1 VSDPGHGP
9 DDLGIRRRDRPV
21 IVQIRANAAQGTA
34 QKRAPC
40 AAVSRNLARDPGV
53 APADVFI
60 NSVEV
65 SAEARSLG
73 NGPMQDWPRSRE
85 AGAAKPP
92 RARCGDG
99 GHDPGLTVPGAEYRS
114 GARNGS
120 RIAWPPPQTSP

>member
-1 VSDPGHGP
+1 M
-9 DDLGIRRRDRPV
+9 RRRDRRV
-21 IVQIRANAAQGTA
+21 IVQIRANAARGAA
-34 QKRAPC
+34 QRRAPC
-40 AAVSRNLARDPGV
+40 AAVSRDLARDPGV
-53 APADVFI
+53 APADIFI
-60 NSVEV
+60 NPVEV
-65 SAEARSLG
+65 SAEARPLG
-73 NGPMQDWPRSRE
+73 DGPMQDEPGRRE